1 MQIKVNRSE
10 IQIKQK
16 IEEPKPTEVKY
27 KLNKRGRIKI
37 TKILKIEQ
45 HLQKRIMFKIKGI
58 VI

>member
-16 IEEPKPTEVKY
+16 IEEPKSTEVKY

-45 HLQKRIMFKIKGI
+45 HSQKHIMFKIKEI

>member
-16 IEEPKPTEVKY
+16 IEEPKSTEVKY

-37 TKILKIEQ
+37 AKILKIEQ
-45 HLQKRIMFKIKGI
+45 HS
-58 VI
+58 